1 MRDCAYT
8 KYIWDVFVHDEG
20 TDSTNPNSPRLTLLG
35 FSAFDK
41 ATDACLYNWNSSTD
55 MGVLSM
61 GKVFAPSLVL
71 DLQPTMI
78 LPNGKTVPN
87 IEIRVRT
94 APIADPLDSL
104 SCLWHK
110 KLHKLIE
117 KFEALYAGL
126 DENIDCGVVDAML
139 DEKISCFACDP
150 SEFVRY
156 LNPSKAVRAAAKNM
170 RVPGSVYY
178 TAMQQDGLGH
188 TKDSNTR
195 VSTPDS
201 FFSRGWGAA
210 NVARLTT
217 PSRKFRS
224 AQVLN
229 PQKSPIYL
237 QKDPIHLQKSP
248 MHYRNDHLFRNMR
261 IISASS
267 LSCQCICMSVRLSV
281 CESVFCVCLC
291 LYICVSACLH
301 VRVSACVSL
310 SHESCLIRMSHV
322 PVQHR
327 RSCAV
332 PSLSHMC
339 VSCCTHI
346 YTLMSH
352 MSHVYLILESRFS
365 IIHSCRNHIHVCIR
379 ELIRLYTFIYICI
392 YTGAG
397 ERGDRRRP

>member
-1 MRDCAYT
+1 MRDCAYA

-20 TDSTNPNSPRLTLLG
+20 TDSTNSNSPRLTLLG

-94 APIADPLDSL
+94 APIADPLNSL

-110 KLHKLIE
+110 KLRKLIE

-126 DENIDCGVVDAML
+126 DENINRDVVEGML

-150 SEFVRY
+150 SEFVQY
-156 LNPSKAVRAAAKNM
+156 LTPSKAVRAAAKNM

-178 TAMQQDGLGH
+178 KAMQQNGLGH
-188 TKDSNTR
+188 TEDSNTR

-201 FFSRGWGAA
+201 FFSRGWGSA

-229 PQKSPIYL
+229 LQKSPIHV
-237 QKDPIHLQKSP
+237 QKDRIHLQKSP
-248 MHYRNDHLFRNMR
+248 MHYRNDNLFRNIR

-291 LYICVSACLH
+291 LYICVSACP
-301 VRVSACVSL
+301 RVCVCL
-310 SHESCLIRMSHV
+310 SI
-322 PVQHR
+322 
-327 RSCAV
+327 A
-332 PSLSHMC
+332 
-339 VSCCTHI
+339 
-346 YTLMSH
+346 
-352 MSHVYLILESRFS
+352 
-365 IIHSCRNHIHVCIR
+365 
-379 ELIRLYTFIYICI
+379 
-392 YTGAG
+392 
-397 ERGDRRRP
+397 